1 MKNNCKQRRQFLVM
15 AAGLLAASV
24 VPAWAAGVSGEVK
37 ALEGVAWRN
46 EQPLKLGDPIML
58 GDHLRTGADSK
69 LVVRLGGDVYLL
81 RANGSLQL
89 ENKGLVLGSLRL
101 LSGALLAVFAK
112 SNKQIITPTVT
123 AGIRG
128 TGLYVEASEQSTYFC
143 LCYGEVELMPMHQS
157 SQQFRFK
164 ANHHKAHTLDAKG
177 GVEKSPLR
185 NHNDDELA
193 ILEALAGRKP
203 HALAG

>member
-1 MKNNCKQRRQFLVM
+1 MKHQCLQRRQFLLLV
-15 AAGLLAASV
+15 GSLLATVAA
-24 VPAWAAGVSGEVK
+24 PTWAAGASGEVK
-37 ALEGVAWRN
+37 QLLGQAWRN
-46 EQPLKLGDPIML
+46 DQPLKLGDPISL

-69 LVVRLGGDVYLL
+69 LVVRLDNDVYLL

-89 ENKGLVLGSLRL
+89 EKKGLVLGSLRL

-112 SNKQIITPTVT
+112 GNKQIITPTVT

-128 TGLYVEASEQSTYFC
+128 TGLYAEASEQSTYFC
-143 LCYGEVELMPMHQS
+143 LCYGEVDLSPMHQEARR
-157 SQQFRFK
+157 FRVK
-164 ANHHKAHTLDAKG
+164 ASHHKAHTLDAKG
-177 GVEKSPLR
+177 GIEKSPLR
-185 NHNDDELA
+185 NHSDDELA

>member
-1 MKNNCKQRRQFLVM
+1 MKHQCLQRRQFLLLV
-15 AAGLLAASV
+15 GSLLATVAM
-24 VPAWAAGVSGEVK
+24 PTWAAGASGEVK
-37 ALEGVAWRN
+37 QLLGQAWRN
-46 EQPLKLGDPIML
+46 DQPLKLGDPISL

-69 LVVRLGGDVYLL
+69 LVVRLDNDVYLL

-89 ENKGLVLGSLRL
+89 EKKGLVLGSLRL

-112 SNKQIITPTVT
+112 GNKQIITPTVT

-128 TGLYVEASEQSTYFC
+128 TGLYAEASEQSTYFC
-143 LCYGEVELMPMHQS
+143 LCYGEVDLSPMHQEARR
-157 SQQFRFK
+157 FRVK
-164 ANHHKAHTLDAKG
+164 ASHHKAHTLDAKG
-177 GVEKSPLR
+177 SIEKSPLR
-185 NHNDDELA
+185 NHSDDELA